1 MTVELV
7 ETRNTGEQIVY
18 QTEKLLKDT
27 EDKVSGK
34 VRTDVETAVNELKAT
49 LHTTDPDD
57 IRIAI
62 EKVAAARQK
71 LGQTMYADAQAAQGA
86 AGAASAAGTEPAGA
100 EDDVV
105 DAEIVDDEKP
115 ADSRIRTS

>member
-7 ETRNTGEQIVY
+7 ETRNTGEQIAY

-27 EDKVSGK
+27 EDRVSGK
-34 VRTDVETAVNELKAT
+34 VRTDLETAVNELKAT

-71 LGQTMYADAQAAQGA
+71 LGRTMYADAQAAQGA
-86 AGAASAAGTEPAGA
+86 AGAAGTEPAGA

-105 DAEIVDDEKP
+105 DAEIIDDEKTP
-115 ADSRIRTS
+115 DSRMRTS